1 MSFNVSSFFIF
12 MIALLLLGYRNLTI
26 SEQRAI
32 MAESE
37 IYDLNVYKAFLECKN
52 FAAMFMNP
60 FFKNISYY
68 SYDLKPNETVCIVGS
83 IVIGGSAD
91 YHVEAAI
98 AKSTDDGP
106 KWETISKDNAMFVV
120 PDIKARADISKMK
133 ITKILKDFFNLLTV
147 VAPPVSKIKCNNSKG
162 CTIQIHPI
170 PPSYQI
176 EIKNEIKFNLDLSFK
191 FKSIFSTKSTGAF
204 NIKYKTRG
212 SVSKTELTAT
222 VDLSQGLYL
231 SSTEKNFTYTRDEK
245 VDFKAFKDDYVGKF
259 LGIPC
264 HHDKEGP
271 IGASK
276 NNWFRPLFNV
286 KDILKDLTFSLDFL
300 SLFKDNLKKFI
311 NIDGSTVITWAP
323 MAQSLS
329 TKANITDNP
338 EKVYF
343 EELTYSVPANGGVY
357 DKKDVGLADAPWYV
371 RYQLVMILCAAV
383 IIVGIIAA
391 VVAIVLVKKYKKNDS
406 ETKGADAI

>member
-1 MSFNVSSFFIF
+1 

-37 IYDLNVYKAFLECKN
+37 IYDLNVYKAFLECKD
-52 FAAMFMNP
+52 FAQMFMKPIDN
-60 FFKNISYY
+60 KIGYY
-68 SYDLKPNETVCIVGS
+68 NFDLEPNETVCIVGS
-83 IVIGGSAD
+83 IVVGGSAD
-91 YHVEAAI
+91 YHVDAAI
-98 AKSTDDGP
+98 AKATKEGP

-120 PDIKARADISKMK
+120 PDIKAKVDISKMK
-133 ITKILKDFFNLLTV
+133 ISKILKELFNLVTV
-147 VAPPVSKIKCNNSKG
+147 IAPPVSKIKCNNGKA

-170 PPSYQI
+170 PPSYQV
-176 EIKNEIKFNLDLSFK
+176 EIKNEIKFNLDISFR

-204 NIKYKTRG
+204 NIKYKTGG
-212 SVSKTELTAT
+212 SVSKTALTAT

-245 VDFKAFKDDYVGKF
+245 VDFLAGKDDYVGKF

-276 NNWFRPLFNV
+276 NNWFRPMFNV
-286 KDILKDLTFSLDFL
+286 KDILKDLTFSLNVWEFVE
-300 SLFKDNLKKFI
+300 DNLKKFI

-406 ETKGADAI
+406 ETKGADAV